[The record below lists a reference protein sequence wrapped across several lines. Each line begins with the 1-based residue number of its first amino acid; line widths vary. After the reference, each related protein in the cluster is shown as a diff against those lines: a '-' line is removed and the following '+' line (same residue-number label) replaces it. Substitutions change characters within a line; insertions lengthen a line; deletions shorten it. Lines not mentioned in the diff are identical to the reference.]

1 MTSHSPLEAAVTAAL
16 AAVKDPDL
24 HRDVVSLG
32 AVRDLVVQGGKASFT
47 LELATPAHPSRDRIK
62 ADCEAAA
69 KRVAGISSVAIKT
82 THFVRATSATGTNA
96 APGVKNIIAVASGKG
111 GVGKSTVAANL
122 AAGLA
127 AQGAK
132 TGCLDADIYGPSI
145 PMMFG
150 VAPDVKPAV
159 VERAGKRLMDPVVAH
174 GVKLI
179 SMGFLVEADKPVI
192 WRGPMLHGALRQFFT
207 EVAWDDLD
215 YLVIDL
221 PPGTGD
227 VALTLVQ
234 TVPLTGA
241 VVVSTPQNVAML
253 DARKALAMFQSTNIP
268 VLGLVENMSG
278 PIFGS
283 GGVKAW
289 AAAQNLRCLGE
300 LPLVTQVRE
309 SGDGGKPAVLSAD
322 PAVATPYVK
331 LAQAT
336 AIAAALRNLEAPER
350 RPIAIDAGTM
360 QV

>member
-1 MTSHSPLEAAVTAAL
+1 MTSHQPLLAAVTAAL

-24 HRDVVSLG
+24 NRDVVALG
-32 AVRDLVVQGGKASFT
+32 AVRDLAVNNGAVSFT
-47 LELATPAHPSRDRIK
+47 LELATPAHPSKDRIK
-62 ADCEAAA
+62 ADCEAAV
-69 KRVAGISSVAIKT
+69 KRVSGVTSVAIKPT
-82 THFVRATSATGTNA
+82 FAVRATMSTGVHA
-96 APGVKNIIAVASGKG
+96 APGVKNIIAVGSGKG
-111 GVGKSTVAANL
+111 GVGKSTVAANI

-127 AQGAK
+127 ASGAK

-150 VAPDVKPAV
+150 VAPDVKPSV
-159 VERAGKRLMDPVVAH
+159 VERGGKRLMEPVVAH

-227 VALTLVQ
+227 ISLTLVQ
-234 TVPLTGA
+234 TVTLTGA

-268 VLGLVENMSG
+268 ILGLVENMSG

-289 AAAQNLRCLGE
+289 AAAQNIRCLGE
-300 LPLVTQVRE
+300 LPLLPQVRE
-309 SGDGGKPAVLSAD
+309 SGDTGRPAALSSD
-322 PAVATPYVK
+322 PAVSGPYLR

-336 AIAAALRNLEAPER
+336 AIAAALRNLDAPQQ
-350 RPIAIDAGTM
+350 RPISLDAGTM